1 VTEDGAGIEAG
12 EVVFEDRGTRLAG
25 GVWLPP
31 GAGPHPGVV
40 FVHGSGPAEGKSW
53 EQEAVALAGAGIA
66 GLAYDKPGCGASG
79 GDWRGQ
85 SFQDRAL
92 EALAAVACLQRQ
104 PGMDAARV
112 AVLGGSQ
119 GGWIGPLAAS
129 QSSQVA
135 AVVSLSG
142 PGVSPFE
149 QEAFRV
155 ERQLRDGG
163 AGEDQVTEALA
174 FFHRRAARMRRGD
187 APEAILADQLR
198 HRDAP
203 WYPVLGDDDEV
214 AHLGFTARIYD
225 HDPVPVL
232 ERVTCP
238 VLAIWGERDLYVP
251 VGRSVAAFDAALAK
265 AGNRDYR
272 LEVIPDADHG
282 LRLPAAEG
290 SGPGPRAPA
299 LMRIL
304 TGWLRRVLR
313 AGPDGPGAAPPA
325 PGERATRER

>member
-25 GVWLPP
+25 GVWLPL

-40 FVHGSGPAEGKSW
+40 FVHGSGPAEGKNW
-53 EQEAVALAGAGIA
+53 EREALALAGAGIA

-104 PGMDAARV
+104 PGIDAARV

-119 GGWIGPLAAS
+119 GGWIAPLAAS

-238 VLAIWGERDLYVP
+238 VLAIWGQRDLYVP
-251 VGRSVAAFDAALAK
+251 VAASVERFAAALGR
-265 AGNRDYR
+265 AGNGSFR
-272 LEVIPDADHG
+272 LEVVADADHG
-282 LRLPAAEG
+282 LRLPA
-290 SGPGPRAPA
+290 SGGQERGPRIPD
-299 LMRIL
+299 LMDMVI
-304 TGWLRRVLR
+304 GWLGRVL
-313 AGPDGPGAAPPA
+313 PPRS
-325 PGERATRER
+325 GRG